1 MEPLPIEP
9 GSGGGS
15 SGEPGGS
22 SSGGPVPPDAAP
34 EFSYA
39 PPITRSLVIGDRRWT
54 LSSAGL
60 ASSDLATLESTTFL
74 PFPGP

>member
-1 MEPLPIEP
+1 M
-9 GSGGGS
+9 
-15 SGEPGGS
+15 
-22 SSGGPVPPDAAP
+22 PPDVAP